1 MDKVY
6 ITGLVQ
12 KILNKEFA
20 NQNKRRFVDYHDR
33 LNFSC
38 PYCGDSHK
46 NQYAKRGN
54 LYFNRLIFII
64 FIIKRCKVIKA
75 AFAGHRLYFT

>member
-6 ITGLVQ
+6 IKSILQ
-12 KILNKEFA
+12 KILAKESS
-20 NQNKRRFVDYHDR
+20 NQNKRKVVDYNDR
-33 LNFSC
+33 LNFAC

-54 LYFNRLIFII
+54 LYFNRLRFLIQTQMLRQWPLLCNDG
-64 FIIKRCKVIKA
+64 KRGIA
-75 AFAGHRLYFT
+75 